1 MTFAGNA
8 VILTAYAPTRR
19 VICLRPALISRRDD
33 SVPGVICCERNLFDM
48 PFYFLIFEGLG
59 TTELLL
65 ILVVALIIFG
75 PKKLPQ
81 LARSFGK
88 SVSEFKRASEEFKQQ
103 WEKEVDLSET
113 EEKKTKTELSLVEAE
128 DHYNQN
134 AISRATPFAAL
145 TGETQE
151 EIEHSDL
158 TANEIASP
166 EIKEVEPA
174 AIPNAIQ
181 NEIPPERKTSKR
193 DWL

>member
-1 MTFAGNA
+1 MQ
-8 VILTAYAPTRR
+8 
-19 VICLRPALISRRDD
+19 
-33 SVPGVICCERNLFDM
+33 
-48 PFYFLIFEGLG
+48 FYFLIFEGLG

-88 SVSEFKRASEEFKQQ
+88 SMSEFKRASEEFKQQ

-113 EEKKTKTELSLVEAE
+113 EEKKNKSELSLVEAE
-128 DHYNQN
+128 DQYNKN
-134 AISRATPFAAL
+134 TISRTTSFAAL

-151 EIEHSDL
+151 EMPSDL
-158 TANEIASP
+158 TANEIAAP

-174 AIPNAIQ
+174 TIPTAIQ
-181 NEIPPERKTSKR
+181 SEIPSERKTSKR